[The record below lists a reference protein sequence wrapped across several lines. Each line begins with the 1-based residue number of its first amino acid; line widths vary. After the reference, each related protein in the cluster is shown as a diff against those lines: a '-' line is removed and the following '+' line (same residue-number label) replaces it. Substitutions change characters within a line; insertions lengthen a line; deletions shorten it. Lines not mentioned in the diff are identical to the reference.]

1 MPREV
6 NLEAVG
12 IKRNEEN
19 EFKENRFSAVALCSA
34 TFYGAEVTRIFRP
47 ARNSRG
53 NTNLIPVQHVD
64 DASWIWAT
72 TNRPVMHRFAVLRV
86 CGVLR
91 ERRS

>member
-1 MPREV
+1 M
-6 NLEAVG
+6 NLKKIA
-12 IKRNEEN
+12 
-19 EFKENRFSAVALCSA
+19 FSAVALCSA

-53 NTNLIPVQHVD
+53 NTNLIPVQHID

-72 TNRPVMHRFAVLRV
+72 TNRPVMHQFAVLRV